1 MQQNQEKE
9 GEEKVGKSK
18 KVSRIRY
25 SRKQGK
31 KKLKAEKEYEEVDD
45 TLEELRTPSI
55 SLLKIIGIDH
65 IQPRRRISYRIKKI
79 QK

>member
-1 MQQNQEKE
+1 MQQSQEKE

-18 KVSRIRY
+18 KVSRIIS

-31 KKLKAEKEYEEVDD
+31 KKLKVEKEYEEVDD

-55 SLLKIIGIDH
+55 HLL
-65 IQPRRRISYRIKKI
+65 
-79 QK
+79 